1 MWGTGGAEVGGREAR
16 WDCFPWALEARSGHQ
31 GSPFV
36 ATSQIPPGGLGVRSV
51 WTSFSG
57 NPNNFDCSSFSVRPY
72 HLLPA
77 VFSVL
82 PCEYLVASIRRE
94 SGQNPS
100 YATLHP
106 LKSNTAPDPSGRF
119 TAVCSWS
126 WIQMR
131 SWFPFKAEDGAR
143 AGGRGGG
150 GGPSARARP
159 APTRQLPRA
168 PPRGRRGRP
177 VTRRRARAPPPA
189 SERPMAA
196 AKPPPGAAG
205 CGAAPAGLERGRPGA
220 RACRLRAP
228 PPPPLAASGRG
239 AGRQL
244 RHPEG
249 PALPSPARETGR
261 WGPRPCSGVA
271 SRETLGSPGSSEP
284 QFPYL

>member
-51 WTSFSG
+51 FTSFLG

-143 AGGRGGG
+143 AGGGGG
-150 GGPSARARP
+150 SLCPGAPRPHPPAAARPSPRPPRAPSNPTPRPRPPARLRAANGRGQASAGSRWLRRRPGRAGAGAPGGEGLPAAGPSAPAPRRLRARSRK
-159 APTRQLPRA
+159 ATA
-168 PPRGRRGRP
+168 PPRGP
-177 VTRRRARAPPPA
+177 
-189 SERPMAA
+189 S
-196 AKPPPGAAG
+196 
-205 CGAAPAGLERGRPGA
+205 
-220 RACRLRAP
+220 
-228 PPPPLAASGRG
+228 PPL
-239 AGRQL
+239 
-244 RHPEG
+244 PG
-249 PALPSPARETGR
+249 PGDR
-261 WGPRPCSGVA
+261 
-271 SRETLGSPGSSEP
+271 TLGTQALLRGCQQRDLGQSWK
-284 QFPYL
+284 L